1 MLLWKTLYMPW
12 RADLTEC
19 SARAMKRQ
27 LVHVHDRTHPEKW
40 AIRARLIAAVC
51 DFFTR
56 LQPQQQWLPEVAAEP
71 SGGPLRSPMP
81 ASMRCPITGKPFC
94 IHFKMPPPMLLTW
107 V

>member
-12 RADLTEC
+12 RADLTEG
-19 SARAMKRQ
+19 SARAMNRQ

-56 LQPQQQWLPEVAAEP
+56 LQPQQQWLPEVATVP
-71 SGGPLRSPMP
+71 IGRTPVT
-81 ASMRCPITGKPFC
+81 ASMRCPITGKLFC
-94 IHFKMPPPMLLTW
+94 IHFRMPPPMLLTW